1 MVFYFAYGADM
12 DLETLSKRLGE
23 QSPDFA
29 LTPRQAALSGYRLA
43 FNKPAA
49 DSPDAG
55 YANLVPDQT
64 NTVHGILYELQPAN
78 VENLA
83 GFNTGYDAVSVSVN
97 LGTGEQRAQAVD
109 AMAFIA
115 KDAVVDDTRL
125 PTREHLQ
132 TLLGARSLLPE
143 EYLAALS
150 SWPTV
155 GESDEMV
162 VPERLSPSSRDA
174 IARADRLRQDAGQ
187 SRVHMEHLI
196 QGLFEKANGPT
207 RLVLGAFQITD
218 DNSLAKLLEQAI
230 EEESQ

>member
-12 DLETLSKRLGE
+12 DLDTLSKRLGE
-23 QSPDFA
+23 QGPDFA

-49 DSPDAG
+49 EWPDAG
-55 YANLVPDQT
+55 YANLVPDRT
-64 NTVHGILYELQPAN
+64 NTVHGSVYELLPAN
-78 VENLA
+78 VENLTRL
-83 GFNTGYDAVSVSVN
+83 NTGYEAVSVKVT

-109 AMAFIA
+109 ALAFVA
-115 KDAVVDDTRL
+115 KDGVVDDTRL

-143 EYLAALS
+143 DYAAALT

-155 GESDEMV
+155 ESDEMV
-162 VPERLSPSSRDA
+162 VPERLSQSSRA
-174 IARADRLRQDAGQ
+174 ALAHADRLRQGAGK

-196 QGLFEKANGPT
+196 QGLFQKPNGPT
-207 RLVLGAFQITD
+207 RLVLGAFNITD
-218 DNSLAKLLEQAI
+218 DNSLAKALEQASDD
-230 EEESQ
+230 ESQ